1 MPVRAWTRDG
11 FLHFCSW
18 GIMRFLLFSLLLSE
32 CYRIVATRIMKY
44 LTLHYCVKVCKY
56 TKCLMK
62 VPTRPHVIFSLHSYC
77 SPEVLR
83 VTFHGC
89 WCLLSSTV
97 HSETEM
103 TYSLQILLEL
113 EMDMKGSGA
122 NPFASLKPEVVG
134 SCPNKP
140 PVYCN
145 SHYFCFQGLLET
157 VEFEEPEEAW
167 RRSFFFSFFFDHAN
181 IVFECLCFLIVK

>member
-1 MPVRAWTRDG
+1 M
-11 FLHFCSW
+11 
-18 GIMRFLLFSLLLSE
+18 
-32 CYRIVATRIMKY
+32 
-44 LTLHYCVKVCKY
+44 TLMHSICITVLKVCKY
-56 TKCLMK
+56 TKCL
-62 VPTRPHVIFSLHSYC
+62 VN
-77 SPEVLR
+77 VLPPQSAEPALYPL
-83 VTFHGC
+83 TA
-89 WCLLSSTV
+89 LLSFMWIHLWHAQHVMAASV

-113 EMDMKGSGA
+113 EMNMKGSGA

-134 SCPNKP
+134 SCLNKP

-167 RRSFFFSFFFDHAN
+167 KSWNSFFIFLFSFWGLWS
-181 IVFECLCFLIVK
+181 IVFTGSFFNSLWSLVIIF